1 MIVRLLLLALLGMV
15 TLHAGIARFEAFV
28 EDEVSSKTPPSAAV
42 AVLHGNEIIY
52 EKAFGY
58 DDAQQQRPSSVH
70 SVYHLFSLSKI
81 ITATVMLQLVEE
93 GRVSLDTKLS
103 EHFSR
108 FKARYD
114 GEDVNVTL
122 QQLLSHS
129 SGITDDGGNISY
141 MFNDARYAQML
152 SYEGALP
159 EFVELDY
166 APGSEAK
173 YSNAEYIIAGYLIEK
188 LTGNSFEE
196 AVYRRV
202 LRPAGMHETGF
213 EYDDAMASREVFGTL
228 RMFSGVDLAMRMMLS
243 EETKSHYEGT
253 MLWLNRFYIPWAPA
267 GGLVGSLHDMA
278 LFMRAYHS
286 LTLFG
291 LPAYEAFMH
300 GPIARVESIF
310 SPYDSTHFG
319 LGWYYIE
326 NEGETFYQHQ
336 GVGPGYRTIIR
347 MYPGNEL
354 SLVIL
359 TNQTGTDIDSWAD
372 RLFEH
377 FSKELL

>member
-1 MIVRLLLLALLGMV
+1 MIFRLFLLASLCVCALY
-15 TLHAGIARFEAFV
+15 AGIAEFEAFV
-28 EDEVSSKTPPSAAV
+28 KDEVSSKTPPSAAV

-52 EKAFGY
+52 EKAFGF
-58 DDAQQQRPSSVH
+58 DDAQQERPSSVH

-93 GRVSLDTKLS
+93 GRIALDAKLS
-103 EHFSR
+103 TYFPR
-108 FKARYD
+108 FKARYE
-114 GEDVNVTL
+114 GKDVDVTL

-129 SGITDDGGNISY
+129 SGITDSGGNISY
-141 MFNDARYAQML
+141 MFNDARYEQML
-152 SYEGALP
+152 SYQESLP

-188 LTGNSFEE
+188 LTGNAFEE

-202 LRPAGMHETGF
+202 LRPAGMETTGF
-213 EYDDAMASREVFGTL
+213 EYDEAMASREVFGTL

-253 MLWLNRFYIPWAPA
+253 MLWLNRFHIPWAPA

-278 LFMRAYHS
+278 LFMKAYHS

-291 LPAYEAFMH
+291 LPAYEAFMQ
-300 GPIARVESIF
+300 GPLARVDSIF

-319 LGWYYIE
+319 LGWYHIE
-326 NEGETFYQHQ
+326 NEGEVFYQHQ

-347 MYPGNEL
+347 MYPANEL

-359 TNQTGTDIDSWAD
+359 TSQTGTDIDSWAD
-372 RLFEH
+372 SLFEH